1 MLNLYPL
8 KKKKKVYTIR
18 GKKNSY
24 QYTDAN
30 SLHFNRKCI
39 KQIFKLFKQG
49 HYSMTVY
56 GSSYEMNEGK
66 VNAKTPNLKRRR

>member
-1 MLNLYPL
+1 MFIQF
-8 KKKKKVYTIR
+8 V
-18 GKKNSY
+18 GKNSY

-39 KQIFKLFKQG
+39 KQILKLFKQG

-56 GSSYEMNEGK
+56 GSGYEMNEGK
-66 VNAKTPNLKRRR
+66 VKAKTPNLKRRR